1 MNILIGSIVLFASL
15 FLMYLIGRFETCY
28 KIYVYEDTKIFKEIW
43 ELSKNY
49 EGNNFTI
56 YIIRGGIT
64 LISILFALVL
74 LWFITSVIG
83 NAILS

>member
-1 MNILIGSIVLFASL
+1 MNILIGSIVLFSFF
-15 FLMYLIGRFETCY
+15 FLLYLIGRFEACY

-49 EGNNFTI
+49 EGYNFTI

-64 LISILFALVL
+64 LISILFVLVI
-74 LWFITSVIG
+74 LWFITSSIG